1 MRVSSLYLSAAS
13 LLLLALSLCASSAHA
28 STAASAAATAAV
40 ASGRVVSLSGESE
53 KGIVVRAVEWDT
65 AKDAPVAAAP
75 VEETLTDAAG
85 EYSLRALQAG
95 RVYRVVIKTAAAA
108 EGAAEASSATDA
120 AAAPASRLARSSPE
134 WQSLRVDGSS
144 NGAVRLVDFVAFRRS
159 STFDLTG
166 DIVGLGAAG
175 LKHLSSLEIQVA
187 LASSPAAVLR
197 KTATLAPTLAY
208 FEFLNLPADSYVV
221 TVKSS
226 LPTRTYTFAA
236 PAITVNLAH
245 GSVHVQAVVEVAFK
259 MSSVAEMQGNSLF
272 NGLLIVAALAAL
284 LYRDK
289 SAALLRAATKSVQ
302 MRNVAPLRQQ
312 IASMLP
318 SGNNSAQAAAASF
331 APAAAAAEETRGG
344 AAGKKAKFTKKE
356 KTHVSTFVRF
366 DSLPS
371 SVAQPDSPVTP
382 PTPTPAPVPTKAP
395 VERPRPTPVAKPAPA
410 PAPVAAKPA
419 STPAPRMQQP
429 APVQTPVQLPS
440 PPPAQVDKVVIA
452 KKEKP
457 TKAAAPAP
465 APAVAVAVPTPV
477 PAPAAAAPA
486 STGAKFCSG
495 CGNRRPDANAKFCS
509 ECGTKY

>member
-13 LLLLALSLCASSAHA
+13 LLLLLSLSLCAS
-28 STAASAAATAAV
+28 ASAAAAATATGAV

-108 EGAAEASSATDA
+108 EGAAAASSATDA
-120 AAAPASRLARSSPE
+120 AAAPSSRLARSSPE
-134 WQSLRVDGSS
+134 WQSLRVEGSAT
-144 NGAVRLVDFVAFRRS
+144 GAVRLVDFVAFRRS

-331 APAAAAAEETRGG
+331 APAAAVAEETRGG

-382 PTPTPAPVPTKAP
+382 PTPTPAPVPVKAP
-395 VERPRPTPVAKPAPA
+395 VVERPRPTPVAKPAPA

-419 STPAPRMQQP
+419 PTPAPRVQQP
-429 APVQTPVQLPS
+429 APVQAPVQLPS

-465 APAVAVAVPTPV
+465 APAVVVAAPTPV